1 MSQARLRKIFHESLP
16 VVLLSKVH
24 ALDADKTLLFINRLI
39 ACFKSALYAQG
50 MTESPFAII
59 LDPSKIGTGKDYLDP
74 NIITQWKANS
84 CNVLTV
90 DYDGRQI
97 VDQTYD
103 DVVIDGDDA
112 ASDLS
117 KDHQLILFY
126 IRQLAIKVYANGY
139 CIQSTDNIHS
149 MKRTG
154 EVRSTDLPPSQYRL
168 LINKHFNE
176 KLLRG
181 KKVRYWHDKQTRI
194 LKQKPEDYF
203 RDELHE
209 YLKENLTPEGL
220 AEKDIPNAGT
230 NDEIDIRILDST
242 NGVEFII
249 IEVKWMGKAISIKQD
264 KSIGET
270 EFSDDSPNAG
280 IHQLGIYLQ
289 DEPRARLGC
298 LVTYDARLN
307 AENTEI
313 VWNSADNTW
322 HIKIDKPPIRLYIKS
337 ESASQEGK
345 KLAQRDKK
353 QQKNK
358 NS

>member
-1 MSQARLRKIFHESLP
+1 
-16 VVLLSKVH
+16 
-24 ALDADKTLLFINRLI
+24 
-39 ACFKSALYAQG
+39 
-50 MTESPFAII
+50 
-59 LDPSKIGTGKDYLDP
+59 
-74 NIITQWKANS
+74 
-84 CNVLTV
+84 
-90 DYDGRQI
+90 
-97 VDQTYD
+97 
-103 DVVIDGDDA
+103 
-112 ASDLS
+112 
-117 KDHQLILFY
+117 
-126 IRQLAIKVYANGY
+126 
-139 CIQSTDNIHS
+139 